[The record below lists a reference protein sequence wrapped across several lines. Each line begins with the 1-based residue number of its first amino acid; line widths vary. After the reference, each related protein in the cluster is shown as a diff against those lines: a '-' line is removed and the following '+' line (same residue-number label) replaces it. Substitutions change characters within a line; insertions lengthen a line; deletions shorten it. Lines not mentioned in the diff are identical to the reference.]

1 LKSILDPA
9 FRYIPSIET
18 DVRKTFDRIRR
29 EQREQSGTTAN
40 RGAGTNVQQLRA
52 VTSGMSRASGG
63 WRAEAPCSRL
73 NASGRTH
80 FGLNARSL
88 TTFRQIGISFLIVAT
103 AARVPPAGDIPSF

>member
-29 EQREQSGTTAN
+29 EQREQSRTTSN

-52 VTSGMSRASGG
+52 VTNGMRHASGERDLRASL
-63 WRAEAPCSRL
+63 APTPANRL
-73 NASGRTH
+73 LRPMA
-80 FGLNARSL
+80 
-88 TTFRQIGISFLIVAT
+88 
-103 AARVPPAGDIPSF
+103 